1 MANFKLLMFVDGL
14 DGMPMELETAGERGG
29 FGLFIHQNDE
39 GLCIPGFAVE
49 GHVEDNGALVVEV
62 RNANGN
68 VVARNRT
75 RPCQG
80 HQGD

>member
-14 DGMPMELETAGERGG
+14 DGMPMELETVGERAG

-39 GLCIPGFAVE
+39 GLSLPGFAVE
-49 GHVEDNGALVVEV
+49 GRVEDNGDLVVEV
-62 RNANGN
+62 RNVNGN

-75 RPCQG
+75 RRCLE
-80 HQGD
+80 HQED